1 MPWESQ
7 LCPLKSPSPYILK
20 CPQSHPFLGHSK
32 RISALV
38 SSPWLGGQD
47 RGVTGTDLPNK
58 PRWHAKHGGG
68 VRNGVEVRG
77 MLGARL

>member
-1 MPWESQ
+1 M
-7 LCPLKSPSPYILK
+7 
-20 CPQSHPFLGHSK
+20 
-32 RISALV
+32 
-38 SSPWLGGQD
+38 
-47 RGVTGTDLPNK
+47 TGTDLPNK